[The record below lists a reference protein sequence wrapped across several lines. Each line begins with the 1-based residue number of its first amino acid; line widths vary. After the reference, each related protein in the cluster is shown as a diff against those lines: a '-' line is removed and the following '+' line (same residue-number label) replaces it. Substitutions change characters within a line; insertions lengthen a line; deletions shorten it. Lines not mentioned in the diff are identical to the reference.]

1 MQEELINVG
10 QKQAALLSL
19 HEIVTSRRNRQ
30 WTKVLEEVMFKY
42 VELCVE
48 LKKGRLCKDGLMQ
61 YRNTCL
67 LVNVQ
72 SLEEVVK
79 RFLKLSTFSFCF
91 CSFSIFSFDDAK
103 NDSNWARNSGN
114 DFVFVSLQG

>member
-1 MQEELINVG
+1 M
-10 QKQAALLSL
+10 
-19 HEIVTSRRNRQ
+19 HEIVTNRRNRT

-79 RFLKLSTFSFCF
+79 RFLKLSTEKAETAQEEF
-91 CSFSIFSFDDAK
+91 
-103 NDSNWARNSGN
+103 G
-114 DFVFVSLQG
+114 

>member
-1 MQEELINVG
+1 MINVG
-10 QKQAALLSL
+10 QTQAALQAL

-30 WTKVLEEVMFKY
+30 WTKPLEDVMFKY

-61 YRNTCL
+61 YRNACL

-72 SLEEVVK
+72 SLEEVVTRYLRLATERAEK
-79 RFLKLSTFSFCF
+79 AQEEF
-91 CSFSIFSFDDAK
+91 
-103 NDSNWARNSGN
+103 GN
-114 DFVFVSLQG
+114 IYLCVLL